1 MEESLVIRVS
11 ILELYVLNPFNNR
24 NITLSSRWWIL
35 LSLFLWQPSSEL
47 CVPFFCSIVDLW
59 KKTDNR
65 RTSLSLLSA
74 LALDFASWHLSDWVR
89 FNRHEVCIVPRSF
102 CTFESSH
109 CRAAPTARPFQLWFA
124 YCRITATSVPRYVR
138 QAIRNWSLVCM
149 FPSPLNWG
157 AFVHCGLRIC
167 QQIRPVVEYP

>member
-109 CRAAPTARPFQLWFA
+109 FREFSRSSSAYRSTFPAVIRVLPYHCYFRTTLRTASHSQLVVG
-124 YCRITATSVPRYVR
+124 SHVP
-138 QAIRNWSLVCM
+138 
-149 FPSPLNWG
+149 
-157 AFVHCGLRIC
+157 
-167 QQIRPVVEYP
+167 